1 MSKFSDALVCHTM
14 RQRFSLPNH
23 IGLDFVTD
31 LLPPDVVAMSI
42 GERFSLRA
50 TVEIRFAV
58 DLSAGELEIERAKS
72 MAKKQLVWFFFEEF
86 RKPIWEIRNALMNY
100 EVNEAQKLL
109 SALEEQV
116 FSR

>member
-14 RQRFSLPNH
+14 GQPFPLPNH
-23 IGLDFVTD
+23 IGLDFATD
-31 LLPPDVVAMSI
+31 

-58 DLSAGELEIERAKS
+58 DLSAGEPEIERAKS
-72 MAKKQLVWFFFEEF
+72 MAREQLVGFFFEEF

-100 EVNEAQKLL
+100 EVNEAQRLL
-109 SALEEQV
+109 SALEKEV